1 VQSAGF
7 IREDKMKKILVAT
20 DGTPGS
26 EKALEW
32 AAAAQEPSEI
42 LVVYA
47 IEEFCPVA
55 LDEVDCNTIRC
66 LMDKEAYN
74 VIEDALRKLQT
85 LGVTGRAIVAKG
97 EPVEAIMNVAKQ
109 EKADEIIAFSH
120 GKRGLAKL
128 LQGSVTSKLAEKA
141 PCPVVIVK

>member
-1 VQSAGF
+1 
-7 IREDKMKKILVAT
+7 MKKIIVAT

-32 AAAAQEPSEI
+32 AAGAAKDASEV

-47 IEEFCPVA
+47 MEEFCPVA
-55 LDEVDCNTIRC
+55 LDEVDCNTVRC
-66 LMDKEAYN
+66 LMDKEAHN
-74 VIEDALRKLQT
+74 VIADSLQR
-85 LGVTGRAIVAKG
+85 LQARGVAARAVIAKG
-97 EPVEAIMNVAKQ
+97 EPVEAIVDVAKQ

-128 LQGSVTSKLAEKA
+128 LKGSVTAKLAEEA
-141 PCPVVIVK
+141 PCPVIIVK